1 MRTTTYLALATT
13 GILITVYLYKKLSE
27 HLTIANLERK
37 NGCMRPRKCP
47 HKDPLLGLD
56 FIFKMGAAMKA
67 GKVLQTNR
75 QLYATY
81 GKTFQSNSWGTS
93 VIDTCESENI
103 KTVLA
108 LSFGCFGKVK
118 VKPEE
123 RGGSLEAQGIFTAD
137 GKIWQR
143 SRALIRPTFARTEI
157 SILGA
162 LEKHVARFLE
172 LLPCDDST
180 VDLQPLTKNLFL
192 DISTEFLFGESV
204 ESQSPNTPFDAREFL
219 NAFDMTMRGL
229 GARMML
235 GKLRFIRG
243 RDIEWK
249 KAFGKVHAY
258 IDKHVSRVLEG
269 QKSAENNEEEDKSTT
284 QKQYILLNEMAK
296 ETQDPVDL
304 RYQLFHVF
312 IPAHDA
318 TGIAVSDIFF
328 HLARDA
334 HRWDKLRREVLAATT
349 GQTLSFEILKSM
361 KYLRY
366 VFNESLR
373 LHPTAGFLRRVCH
386 KDTILPLGGG
396 PDGKAPFLIKKGSN
410 ITCDIHTLHRDKS
423 YWGSDAD
430 DFCPERWETL
440 RPTWEYLPFS
450 GGPRICP
457 AQQMVFIDS
466 AYIIVRVMQKFSK
479 IESRDSRPWMERFR
493 MAVENGNGVRIRLV
507 QDELDV

>member
-1 MRTTTYLALATT
+1 MRTTTYLALVTT
-13 GILITVYLYKKLSE
+13 GILIIVYLYKKLTK
-27 HLTIANLERK
+27 HLTTIHLERK
-37 NGCMRPRKCP
+37 NGCVQPIKYP
-47 HKDPLLGLD
+47 HKDPLFGLN
-56 FIFKMGAAMKA
+56 FFFKMGAAMKT

-75 QLYATY
+75 ELYATY
-81 GKTFQSNSWGTS
+81 GKPFQSNSWGTP
-93 VIDTCESENI
+93 VIHTCESENI

-108 LSFGCFGKVK
+108 LSFGSFGRVK
-118 VKPEE
+118 VKPEKG
-123 RGGSLEAQGIFTAD
+123 GGSLEAQGIFTAD

-157 SILGA
+157 SNFGA

-219 NAFDMTMRGL
+219 DAFDMTMRGL

-235 GKLRFIRG
+235 GKLKFIRG

-258 IDKHVSRVLEG
+258 IDKHVSRVLES
-269 QKSAENNEEEDKSTT
+269 QKSAKNREEEEKSPI
-284 QKQYILLNEMAK
+284 QKQKRRIRLIYAISFYL
-296 ETQDPVDL
+296 
-304 RYQLFHVF
+304 F

-318 TGIAVSDIFF
+318 TSIAVSDVFF

-334 HRWDKLRREVLAATT
+334 DRWDKLRREVLAATT
-349 GQTLSFEILKSM
+349 GQTLSFEVLKSM

-366 VFNESLR
+366 VSVSTPPQAFYGEYV
-373 LHPTAGFLRRVCH
+373 T
-386 KDTILPLGGG
+386 KDTILPLSGG
-396 PDGKAPFLIKKGSN
+396 PDGKAPFLVKKGSD
-410 ITCDIHTLHRDKS
+410 ITCDIHALHRDKS

-430 DFCPERWETL
+430 DFRPERWETL

-479 IESRDSRPWMERFR
+479 MESRDSRPWIELFR

-507 QDELDV
+507 QDGLDV

>member
-1 MRTTTYLALATT
+1 MRTTTCLALVTT

-27 HLTIANLERK
+27 YLTLTDLERK
-37 NGCMRPRKCP
+37 NGRMQPRKYP

-56 FIFKMGAAMKA
+56 LFFKMGAAMKT

-75 QLYATY
+75 ELYATH
-81 GKTFQSNSWGTS
+81 GKIFQSNSWGTP
-93 VIDTCESENI
+93 IIHTCESENI

-108 LSFGCFGKVK
+108 LSFGSFGKVQ
-118 VKPEE
+118 VKPEKW
-123 RGGSLEAQGIFTAD
+123 GGSLEAQGIFTAD

-143 SRALIRPTFARTEI
+143 SRALVRPTFARTEI
-157 SILGA
+157 SNFAA
-162 LEKHVARFLE
+162 LEKHVARFLD
-172 LLPCDDST
+172 LLPRDDST

-204 ESQSPNTPFDAREFL
+204 ESQSPNAPFDARELL
-219 NAFDMTMRGL
+219 NEFYMTMRGL
-229 GARMML
+229 GSRMML
-235 GKLRFIRG
+235 GKLKFIRG

-258 IDKHVSRVLEG
+258 IDKHVCRVLES
-269 QKSAENNEEEDKSTT
+269 QKSVENNGDEDERTT
-284 QKQYILLNEMAK
+284 KKQYILLNEMAK

-334 HRWDKLRREVLAATT
+334 HRWDKLRRELLAATT

-366 VFNESLR
+366 SNQPFSPGLR
-373 LHPTAGFLRRVCH
+373 LHPTAGFLQRVCY

-396 PDGKAPFLIKKGSN
+396 PDGKAPFLVRKGSN
-410 ITCDIHTLHRDKS
+410 ITCDIHALHRDKS
-423 YWGSDAD
+423 YCGNDVD
-430 DFCPERWETL
+430 DFRPERWEAL
-440 RPTWEYLPFS
+440 RPTWEYLHFS
-450 GGPRICP
+450 RGARICP
-457 AQQMVFIDS
+457 VQQMVFIDS
-466 AYIIVRVMQKFSK
+466 AYIIVRVMQNFSK
-479 IESRDSRPWMERFR
+479 MESRDSRP
-493 MAVENGNGVRIRLV
+493 
-507 QDELDV
+507 

>member
-1 MRTTTYLALATT
+1 MRATTYLALATT
-13 GILITVYLYKKLSE
+13 GVLFTVYLYKKLSE
-27 HLTIANLERK
+27 HLTITDLERN
-37 NGCMRPRKCP
+37 NGCMPPRKYP

-56 FIFKMGAAMKA
+56 FFFKMGAAMKA

-75 QLYATY
+75 ELYAKY

-93 VIDTCESENI
+93 AIHTCESENI

-118 VKPEE
+118 VKPEK
-123 RGGSLEAQGIFTAD
+123 RGGSLEAQGTFTAD

-157 SILGA
+157 SNFGA

-172 LLPCDDST
+172 LLPCDNST
-180 VDLQPLTKNLFL
+180 SL

-204 ESQSPNTPFDAREFL
+204 ESQSPNTPFDALEFL

-243 RDIEWK
+243 RDVEWK

-258 IDKHVSRVLEG
+258 IDKHISRVLEG
-269 QKSAENNEEEDKSTT
+269 QKSAENNEEEDKSAT

-334 HRWDKLRREVLAATT
+334 HRWDKLRGEVLAATT

-366 VFNESLR
+366 VFDESLR

-396 PDGKAPFLIKKGSN
+396 PDGKAPFLIKEGSN
-410 ITCDIHTLHRDKS
+410 ITCDIYALHRDKS
-423 YWGSDAD
+423 YWGNDAD
-430 DFCPERWETL
+430 DFRPERWETL

-493 MAVENGNGVRIRLV
+493 MAVENGNGVRIRLL
-507 QDELDV
+507 QD